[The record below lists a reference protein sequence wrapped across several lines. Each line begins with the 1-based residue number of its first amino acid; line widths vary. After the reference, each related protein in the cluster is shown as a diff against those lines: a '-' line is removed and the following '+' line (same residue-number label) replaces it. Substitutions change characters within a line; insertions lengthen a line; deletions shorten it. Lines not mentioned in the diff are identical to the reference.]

1 MKLID
6 KITTTGAALL
16 LAGGANA
23 ATLWT
28 PAEISTAAWFD
39 AADASTITDTAGA
52 VSQWNDKSGNS
63 RDLSLATGATNPT
76 TGTRT
81 LNGLNALDL
90 IETDALQT
98 AAAATWLNGTKYHF
112 FAVLEQDVAGN
123 YAGTDGTVTGG
134 KLLHIGQ
141 TNGTIWK
148 QDHFGSGG
156 YSYSHTL
163 DTSAL
168 IAVNSFLNTGSE
180 VFINGTSIGSNAGP
194 TSALNTDGPLNIGR
208 AYNGGGLGKDFD
220 GAMGEIIIITGDL
233 TAADQELVE
242 GYLAHKWGTQGT
254 LRADHTYKIDAPTI
268 VAGDPYG
275 DWATGGELFDE
286 DKNGDGVTNG
296 LAFLLGAAD
305 PNADAT
311 DLLPTVTET
320 AGGLVLNFSMLDSA
334 SRGTATLIIEHS
346 GDLGDADP
354 WASVA
359 IPDSSSGPT
368 DGVTFVISGSGML
381 DVTAT
386 IGSSEAV
393 AGKLFGRVRAT
404 E

>member
-1 MKLID
+1 MFK
-6 KITTTGAALL
+6 TTALLTAALA
-16 LAGGANA
+16 LATTAANA
-23 ATLWT
+23 APWT
-28 PAEISTAAWFD
+28 PADITTAAWFD

-141 TNGTIWK
+141 TNGTTWK

-156 YSYSHTL
+156 ANYSHTL

-194 TSALNTDGPLNIGR
+194 NSALNTDGPLNIGR
-208 AYNGGGLGKDFD
+208 AYSGSGLGADFD
-220 GAMGEIIIITGDL
+220 GAMGEIIILTGDL
-233 TAADQELVE
+233 STGDRQLLE
-242 GYLAHKWGTQGT
+242 GYLAWKWDLVDNLSG
-254 LRADHTYKIDAPTI
+254 DHAYKTD
-268 VAGDPYG
+268 GS
-275 DWATGGELFDE
+275 LFVPE
-286 DKNGDGVTNG
+286 PGS
-296 LAFLLGAAD
+296 LAFLGL
-305 PNADAT
+305 
-311 DLLPTVTET
+311 
-320 AGGLVLNFSMLDSA
+320 GGLLIGA
-334 SRGTATLIIEHS
+334 RRRRG
-346 GDLGDADP
+346 
-354 WASVA
+354 
-359 IPDSSSGPT
+359 
-368 DGVTFVISGSGML
+368 
-381 DVTAT
+381 
-386 IGSSEAV
+386 
-393 AGKLFGRVRAT
+393 
-404 E
+404 